1 MSTSWALPLMA
12 LQLASAHIFAA
23 HLAEGK
29 GLVTGFTFPF
39 KTGEHGIIRH
49 VRRSTLLPLLY

>member
-1 MSTSWALPLMA
+1 MRLTFP
-12 LQLASAHIFAA
+12 QQASAHVFAS

-39 KTGEHGIIRH
+39 KTGEHGIISH
-49 VRRSTLLPLLY
+49 VRYSPPLVRRVASF

>member
-1 MSTSWALPLMA
+1 MVVFILTTV
-12 LQLASAHIFAA
+12 QKASAHIFAP

-39 KTGEHGIIRH
+39 ETNQHGIITTVNFYQH
-49 VRRSTLLPLLY
+49 TLVFYESS